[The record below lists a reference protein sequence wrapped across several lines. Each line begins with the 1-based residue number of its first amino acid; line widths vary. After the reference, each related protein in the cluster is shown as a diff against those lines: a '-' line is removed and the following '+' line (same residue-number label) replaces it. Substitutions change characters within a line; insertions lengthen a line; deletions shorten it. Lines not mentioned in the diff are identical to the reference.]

1 GRARRAGGRARRHA
15 VRRPAPAPLLR
26 ARDLRGSR
34 RALSRRAHRGHGRG
48 GAPGLRDQRADPG
61 RGRQDHR
68 VHQPLPARGGGAR
81 AANHR
86 DRPRP
91 RHRGREPAG
100 AERRG
105 AGQEDHP
112 GDRAPARARGAGR
125 AALARARRDRRAREP
140 AQQRAGRGAARAVPP
155 RGGRGGPGGDGG
167 GPRGG
172 LPRADPARRGRRVS
186 ADARGA
192 TTAAGPARRAVAPLG
207 RMLLTQARSEI
218 RTRWRIPA
226 FSVTIVAL
234 PVLFF
239 TFFGLPYVKQTLPNG
254 TNLGA
259 YLVASFAA
267 YSVGSVMVFGF
278 GIGVSTERGLKVDV
292 LMRATLLSLVVLI
305 VYAVIVGGVRQDLV
319 VWADMVARLLA
330 GSVPFIALGF
340 AIGYT
345 CGPNVAPAAANL
357 VYLPLSFA
365 SGLFLPLS
373 QLPGFVRAVAPYL
386 PAYHY
391 GQLAWSAVG
400 AATEPMP
407 VALAWLAGYTAL
419 FLAIAFRAYRREES
433 RKFG

>member
-1 GRARRAGGRARRHA
+1 M
-15 VRRPAPAPLLR
+15 
-26 ARDLRGSR
+26 SK
-34 RALSRRAHRGHGRG
+34 
-48 GAPGLRDQRADPG
+48 
-61 RGRQDHR
+61 
-68 VHQPLPARGGGAR
+68 
-81 AANHR
+81 
-86 DRPRP
+86 
-91 RHRGREPAG
+91 
-100 AERRG
+100 
-105 AGQEDHP
+105 
-112 GDRAPARARGAGR
+112 
-125 AALARARRDRRAREP
+125 
-140 AQQRAGRGAARAVPP
+140 
-155 RGGRGGPGGDGG
+155 
-167 GPRGG
+167 
-172 LPRADPARRGRRVS
+172 
-186 ADARGA
+186 DARGA
-192 TTAAGPARRAVAPLG
+192 TTAAGPGRRAVAPLG

-292 LMRATLLSLVVLI
+292 LMRATPLPPVIAILAKIINALAYALLSLVVLI